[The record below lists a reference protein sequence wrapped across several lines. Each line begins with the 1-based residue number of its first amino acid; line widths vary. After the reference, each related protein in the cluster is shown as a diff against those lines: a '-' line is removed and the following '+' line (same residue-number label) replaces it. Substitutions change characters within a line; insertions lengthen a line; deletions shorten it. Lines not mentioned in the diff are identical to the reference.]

1 MSEKQKT
8 NANFNLLC
16 GIYALMNDNTEGT
29 NNGFRAVNQSISNA
43 KTELKTEIRNVNQR
57 VTNIENEFQ
66 GMKTEFQEMKEG
78 IKSNKEKLGSSLSAD
93 AFSREMDA
101 ISKKKKNIVIFGLKE
116 GDQATARERQQ
127 HDTNEVT
134 QLLRDLSQEPVVV
147 SLPRPDTTPNW
158 KIWSRVGP
166 RHEHKPRPIVI
177 EMDSELA
184 KAQVMSS
191 LKRLKGKPKWRGV
204 SISEDRTKLQR
215 ENDKKVYEEL
225 KAVRDA
231 KNVSMNEEEKNEWE
245 HIIIGRPGDYR
256 VKKVK
261 KRISR
266 N

>member
-8 NANFNLLC
+8 SANFNVLC
-16 GIYALMNDNTEGT
+16 GIYELMNANTKGT
-29 NNGFRAVNQSISNA
+29 NDGFRAVNNSISDV

-57 VTNIENEFQ
+57 VAKFESEFQ
-66 GMKTEFQEMKEG
+66 GMKNGFQEMKED
-78 IKSNKEKLGSSLSAD
+78 IKNTKEKLGSSLSVD

-101 ISKKKKNIVIFGLKE
+101 ISRKKKNIVIFGLKE
-116 GDQATARERQQ
+116 GDQATAQERQQ

-134 QLLRDLSQEPVVV
+134 QLFRDLSLEPVVI

-158 KIWSRVGP
+158 RIWSRVGP
-166 RHEHKPRPIVI
+166 RLDHKPRPLVI
-177 EMDSELA
+177 EMESELA
-184 KAQVMSS
+184 KAQIMSS

-231 KNVSMNEEEKNEWE
+231 KNVSMSEEEKNEWE

-261 KRISR
+261 KRTSR